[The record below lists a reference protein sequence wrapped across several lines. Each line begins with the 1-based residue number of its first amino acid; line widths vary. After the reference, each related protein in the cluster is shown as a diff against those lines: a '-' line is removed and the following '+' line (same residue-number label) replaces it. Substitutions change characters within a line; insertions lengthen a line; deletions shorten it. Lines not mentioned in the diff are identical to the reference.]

1 MTALRASMSRTAP
14 SSLTVEQLQNLALV
28 QLAVV
33 VLALV
38 ALALELV

>member
-1 MTALRASMSRTAP
+1 MTALRATLDQPTPARLAD
-14 SSLTVEQLQNLALV
+14 LALL

-38 ALALELV
+38 GLALQAG

>member
-1 MTALRASMSRTAP
+1 MTALRSTLDQPTAAR
-14 SSLTVEQLQNLALV
+14 LQDLALL

-38 ALALELV
+38 ALALQAS